1 MEEHK
6 WLSDPLVMRYLRSKE
21 INDSLRLVHQ
31 SKLSSMKSLI
41 DRLGLDYELTGHGGC
56 VNCLEWNSD
65 GSILA
70 SGSDDL
76 HIILWNP
83 FLKKKIANI
92 DTGHQGN
99 IFSVKF
105 MPQSMDGLVASAA
118 GDGRVK
124 IHWVDH
130 AQSMNST
137 PQTSLQCNCHV
148 GRVKRLA
155 TAPDIP
161 YLLWSG
167 AEDGTVMQFDLRTP
181 HTCTNGPSNIL
192 INLLSHMGK
201 QAEVKSIAINPIRT
215 EQLVVG
221 ANDPFIRLY
230 DRRMIKITSV
240 PFSAERPNRGRQ
252 YSLATNSQSEESR
265 SAIPLGCAQYFA
277 PGHLPQKLDDYRR
290 RFRSLA
296 STYVTFD
303 PSGRYLLANLG
314 GEQIYLYDC
323 LTPNPPITQVP
334 LLGKEPLNGI
344 KGFTLPPDIEQIKI
358 QANAAFQQR
367 QYTTAIGLYSK
378 ALIKA
383 PNSPVLY
390 SNRATACMKR
400 NWDGDT
406 YAALKDCISALKIDP
421 NQIKPFHRLARCLL
435 DLGQVVLADQAFKL
449 LRERFPQQA
458 NSSTFNTLHVEVQK
472 KLELEEQRSEKETAR
487 RGELDDESDLLEDG
501 VNSPSLTENEKNW
514 RAQYWDYSS
523 RYCGHCNTTTDIK
536 EANFFGNDGQ
546 YILAGSDDGCFFIW
560 DRNTGIV
567 ERVLR
572 GDESI
577 VNCLQPHPFTC
588 MLASSGIDSVVRIWS
603 PLPQERVVSDR
614 LGSVVLD
621 AESAAMANQRRMN
634 ADPFEMFLM
643 NMGATAEDAMPDIT
657 VRPRRPASSP
667 DDDQDEDPRAAIQC
681 RQS

>member
-1 MEEHK
+1 M
-6 WLSDPLVMRYLRSKE
+6 
-21 INDSLRLVHQ
+21 
-31 SKLSSMKSLI
+31 
-41 DRLGLDYELTGHGGC
+41 YE
-56 VNCLEWNSD
+56 
-65 GSILA
+65 
-70 SGSDDL
+70 
-76 HIILWNP
+76 
-83 FLKKKIANI
+83 
-92 DTGHQGN
+92 
-99 IFSVKF
+99 
-105 MPQSMDGLVASAA
+105 
-118 GDGRVK
+118 R
-124 IHWVDH
+124 
-130 AQSMNST
+130 
-137 PQTSLQCNCHV
+137 
-148 GRVKRLA
+148 
-155 TAPDIP
+155 
-161 YLLWSG
+161 
-167 AEDGTVMQFDLRTP
+167 
-181 HTCTNGPSNIL
+181 PSNIL

-201 QAEVKSIAINPIRT
+201 QAEVKSLAINPVRT

-252 YSLATNSQSEESR
+252 NLLATSSQSEESR
-265 SAIPLGCAQYFA
+265 SAIPVGCAQYFA

-303 PSGRYLLANLG
+303 QSGRYLLANLG

-323 LTPNPPITQVP
+323 STPNPPVTQVP

-344 KGFTLPPDIEQIKI
+344 KGFTLPPEIEQIKI

-406 YAALKDCISALKIDP
+406 YAALKDCIT
-421 NQIKPFHRLARCLL
+421 F
-435 DLGQVVLADQAFKL
+435 LADQAFKL

-458 NSSTFNTLHVEVQK
+458 NSSTFNNLHVEVQK
-472 KLELEEQRSEKETAR
+472 KLELEEQRSEKESAR
-487 RGELDDESDLLEDG
+487 RGELEDESDLLEDG
-501 VNSPSLTENEKNW
+501 DSSPNFTENEKLW
-514 RAQYWDYSS
+514 RAQYWDYTS

-560 DRNTGIV
+560 DAIL
-567 ERVLR
+567 E
-572 GDESI
+572 
-577 VNCLQPHPFTC
+577 LQPHPFHVC
-588 MLASSGIDSVVRIWS
+588 WPHQESIRVVRIWS
-603 PLPQERVVSDR
+603 PLPQKESSQIV

-621 AESAAMANQRRMN
+621 AESAAMAKPTTHERR
-634 ADPFEMFLM
+634 PFRNVSYEHGGPRLK
-643 NMGATAEDAMPDIT
+643 DAMPDIT
-657 VRPRRPASSP
+657 VRPRRAASSP
-667 DDDQDEDPRAAIQC
+667 DLRSGLRSPR
-681 RQS
+681 SHPMSTS

>member
-1 MEEHK
+1 MEQYK
-6 WLSDPLVMRYLRSKE
+6 WLSDPLVIHYLKSKE
-21 INDSLRLVHQ
+21 ISDSLIPIYQ
-31 SKLSSMKSLI
+31 PKLSSMKSLI
-41 DRLGLDYELTGHGGC
+41 DRLGLDYELSGHSGC
-56 VNCLEWNSD
+56 VNCLEWNKD

-83 FLKKKIANI
+83 FLKRKIASL

-105 MPQSMDGLVASAA
+105 MPQTMDGLVASAA

-124 IHWVDH
+124 IHWVEH
-130 AQSMNST
+130 ASGMNST

-155 TAPDIP
+155 TAPDVP

-167 AEDGTVMQFDLRTP
+167 AEDGTVMQFDLRIP
-181 HTCTNGPSNIL
+181 HACTNGPSNIL
-192 INLLSHMGK
+192 INLLSHTGK
-201 QAEVKSIAINPIRT
+201 QAEVKSIAINPVRT

-240 PFSAERPNRGRQ
+240 PICSERANRGRQ
-252 YSLATNSQSEESR
+252 YSLVTSSQSEESR

-303 PSGRYLLANLG
+303 ASGRYILANLG

-323 LTPNPPITQVP
+323 LTPKLPITQVP
-334 LLGKEPLNGI
+334 LMDKEPFHGTDI
-344 KGFTLPPDIEQIKI
+344 FTLPPEIEQMKI

-378 ALIKA
+378 ALMRA

-390 SNRATACMKR
+390 SNRAAACMKR

-406 YAALKDCISALKIDP
+406 YAALRDCVTSLKIDP

-435 DLGQVVLADQAFKL
+435 DLGQPRLANQAFQLFK
-449 LRERFPQQA
+449 EKFPQQA
-458 NSSTFNTLHVEVQK
+458 NSSMLHNLHIEVQK
-472 KLELEEQRSEKETAR
+472 KLELQEQRTERETAR
-487 RGELDDESDLLEDG
+487 RRMDEESELLEDG
-501 VNSPSLTENEKNW
+501 DASSSITENEKIW
-514 RAQYWDYSS
+514 RTRYWDYTS

-536 EANFFGNDGQ
+536 EANFFGDDGQ

-588 MLASSGIDSVVRIWS
+588 LLASSGIDSVVRIWS
-603 PLPQERVVSDR
+603 PLPQERAVQDR
-614 LGSVVLD
+614 LGGVVHD
-621 AESAAMANQRRMN
+621 AESAAVANQRRMN

-657 VRPRRPASSP
+657 VRARRPAASP
-667 DDDQDEDPRAAIQC
+667 DEEQEEDSRAAIQC

>member
-1 MEEHK
+1 MEQYK
-6 WLSDPLVMRYLRSKE
+6 WLSKPLVIHYLRSKE
-21 INDSLRLVHQ
+21 INDSLIPIYQ
-31 SKLSSMKSLI
+31 PKLSSMKSLI
-41 DRLGLDYELTGHGGC
+41 DRLGLDYELSGHSGC
-56 VNCLEWNSD
+56 VNCLEWNKD

-76 HIILWNP
+76 HILLWNP
-83 FLKKKIANI
+83 FLKRKIASI

-105 MPQSMDGLVASAA
+105 MPQTKDGLVASAA

-124 IHWVDH
+124 IHWVEH
-130 AQSMNST
+130 ASAINTT

-155 TAPDIP
+155 TAPDVP

-167 AEDGTVMQFDLRTP
+167 AEDGTVMQFDLRMP
-181 HTCTNGPSNIL
+181 HACTNGPSNIL
-192 INLLSHMGK
+192 INLLSHTGK
-201 QAEVKSIAINPIRT
+201 QAEVKSIAINPVRT

-240 PFSAERPNRGRQ
+240 PFCSERANRGRQ
-252 YSLATNSQSEESR
+252 YSLVTSSQSEESR

-303 PSGRYLLANLG
+303 SSGRYILANLG

-323 LTPNPPITQVP
+323 LTPKFPITQVP
-334 LLGKEPLNGI
+334 LLDKEPFHGTEI
-344 KGFTLPPDIEQIKI
+344 FTLPPEIEQIKI

-378 ALIKA
+378 ALMRA

-390 SNRATACMKR
+390 SNRAAACMKR

-406 YAALKDCISALKIDP
+406 YAALRDCVTALKIDP

-435 DLGQVVLADQAFKL
+435 DLGQPRLADQAFQL
-449 LRERFPQQA
+449 FREKFPQQA
-458 NSSTFNTLHVEVQK
+458 NSSLLNTLHLEVQK
-472 KLELEEQRSEKETAR
+472 KLELQEQRTERETAR
-487 RGELDDESDLLEDG
+487 RQMDDESDLLEDG
-501 VNSPSLTENEKNW
+501 DTSSSITENEKIW
-514 RAQYWDYSS
+514 RTRYWDYTS

-536 EANFFGNDGQ
+536 EANFFGDDGQ

-588 MLASSGIDSVVRIWS
+588 LLASSGIDSAVRIWS
-603 PLPQERVVSDR
+603 PLPQERAVQDR
-614 LGSVVLD
+614 LGGVVHD
-621 AESAAMANQRRMN
+621 AESAAVANQRRMN

-657 VRPRRPASSP
+657 VRARRPAASP
-667 DDDQDEDPRAAIQC
+667 DEDQEEDSRAAIQC

>member
-1 MEEHK
+1 
-6 WLSDPLVMRYLRSKE
+6 
-21 INDSLRLVHQ
+21 
-31 SKLSSMKSLI
+31 MKSLI
-41 DRLGLDYELTGHGGC
+41 DRLGLDYELSGHSGC
-56 VNCLEWNSD
+56 VNCLEWNKD

-83 FLKKKIANI
+83 FLKRKIASI

-105 MPQSMDGLVASAA
+105 MPQTKDGLVASAA

-124 IHWVDH
+124 IHWVEH
-130 AQSMNST
+130 ASAINTT

-155 TAPDIP
+155 TAPDVP

-167 AEDGTVMQFDLRTP
+167 AEDGTVMQFDLRMP
-181 HTCTNGPSNIL
+181 HACTNGPSNIL
-192 INLLSHMGK
+192 INLLSHTGK
-201 QAEVKSIAINPIRT
+201 QAEVKSIAINPVRT

-240 PFSAERPNRGRQ
+240 PFCSERANRGRQ
-252 YSLATNSQSEESR
+252 YSLVTSSQSEESR

-303 PSGRYLLANLG
+303 SSGRYILANLG

-323 LTPNPPITQVP
+323 LTPKFPITQVP
-334 LLGKEPLNGI
+334 LLDKEPFHGTEI
-344 KGFTLPPDIEQIKI
+344 FTLPPEIEQIKI

-378 ALIKA
+378 ALMRA

-390 SNRATACMKR
+390 SNRAAACMKR

-406 YAALKDCISALKIDP
+406 YAALRDCVTALKIDP

-435 DLGQVVLADQAFKL
+435 DLGQPRLADQAFQL
-449 LRERFPQQA
+449 FREKFPQQA
-458 NSSTFNTLHVEVQK
+458 NSSLLNTLHLEVQK
-472 KLELEEQRSEKETAR
+472 KLELQEQRTERETAR
-487 RGELDDESDLLEDG
+487 RQMDDESDLLEDG
-501 VNSPSLTENEKNW
+501 DTSSSITENEKIW
-514 RAQYWDYSS
+514 RTHYWDYTS

-536 EANFFGNDGQ
+536 EANFFGDDGQ

-588 MLASSGIDSVVRIWS
+588 LLASSGIDSAVRIWS
-603 PLPQERVVSDR
+603 PLPQERAVQDR
-614 LGSVVLD
+614 LGGVVHD
-621 AESAAMANQRRMN
+621 AESAAVANQRRMN

-657 VRPRRPASSP
+657 VRARRPAASP
-667 DDDQDEDPRAAIQC
+667 DEDQEEDSRAAIQC

>member
-1 MEEHK
+1 
-6 WLSDPLVMRYLRSKE
+6 
-21 INDSLRLVHQ
+21 
-31 SKLSSMKSLI
+31 MKSLI
-41 DRLGLDYELTGHGGC
+41 DRLGLDYELSGHSGC
-56 VNCLEWNSD
+56 VNCLEWNKD

-76 HIILWNP
+76 HILLWNP
-83 FLKKKIANI
+83 FLKRKIASI

-105 MPQSMDGLVASAA
+105 MPQTKDGLVASAA

-124 IHWVDH
+124 IHWVEH
-130 AQSMNST
+130 ASAINTT

-155 TAPDIP
+155 TAPDVP

-167 AEDGTVMQFDLRTP
+167 AEDGTVMQFDLRMP
-181 HTCTNGPSNIL
+181 HACTNGPSNIL
-192 INLLSHMGK
+192 INLLSHTGK
-201 QAEVKSIAINPIRT
+201 QAEVKSIAINPVRT

-240 PFSAERPNRGRQ
+240 PFCSERANRGRQ
-252 YSLATNSQSEESR
+252 YSLVTSSQSEESR

-303 PSGRYLLANLG
+303 SSGRYILANLG

-323 LTPNPPITQVP
+323 LTPKFPITQVP
-334 LLGKEPLNGI
+334 LLDKEPFHGTEI
-344 KGFTLPPDIEQIKI
+344 FTLPPEIEQIKI

-378 ALIKA
+378 ALMRA

-390 SNRATACMKR
+390 SNRAAACMKR

-406 YAALKDCISALKIDP
+406 YAALRDCVTALKIDP

-435 DLGQVVLADQAFKL
+435 DLGQPRLADQAFQL
-449 LRERFPQQA
+449 FREKFPQQA
-458 NSSTFNTLHVEVQK
+458 NSSLLNTLHLEVQK
-472 KLELEEQRSEKETAR
+472 KLELQEQRTERETAR
-487 RGELDDESDLLEDG
+487 RQMDDESDLLEDG
-501 VNSPSLTENEKNW
+501 DTSSSITENEKIW
-514 RAQYWDYSS
+514 RTRYWDYTS

-536 EANFFGNDGQ
+536 EANFFGDDGQ

-588 MLASSGIDSVVRIWS
+588 LLASSGIDSAVRIWS
-603 PLPQERVVSDR
+603 PLPQERAVQDR
-614 LGSVVLD
+614 LGGVVHD
-621 AESAAMANQRRMN
+621 AESAAVANQRRMN

-657 VRPRRPASSP
+657 VRARRPAASP
-667 DDDQDEDPRAAIQC
+667 DEDQEEDSRAAIQC

>member
-1 MEEHK
+1 MEQYK
-6 WLSDPLVMRYLRSKE
+6 WLSKPLVIHYLRSKE
-21 INDSLRLVHQ
+21 INDSLIPIYQ
-31 SKLSSMKSLI
+31 PKLSSMKSLI
-41 DRLGLDYELTGHGGC
+41 DRLGLDYELSGHSGC
-56 VNCLEWNSD
+56 VNCLEWNKD

-76 HIILWNP
+76 HILLWNP
-83 FLKKKIANI
+83 FLKRKIASI

-105 MPQSMDGLVASAA
+105 MPQTKDGLVASAA

-124 IHWVDH
+124 IHWVEH
-130 AQSMNST
+130 ASAINTT

-155 TAPDIP
+155 TAPDVP

-167 AEDGTVMQFDLRTP
+167 AEDGTVMQFDLRMP
-181 HTCTNGPSNIL
+181 HACTNGPSNIL
-192 INLLSHMGK
+192 INLLSHTGK
-201 QAEVKSIAINPIRT
+201 QAEVKSIAINPVRT

-240 PFSAERPNRGRQ
+240 PFCSERANRGRQ
-252 YSLATNSQSEESR
+252 YSLVTSSQSEESR

-303 PSGRYLLANLG
+303 SSGRYILANLG

-323 LTPNPPITQVP
+323 LTPKFPITQVP
-334 LLGKEPLNGI
+334 LLDKEPFHGTEI
-344 KGFTLPPDIEQIKI
+344 FTLPPEIEQIKI

-378 ALIKA
+378 ALMRA

-390 SNRATACMKR
+390 SNRAAACMKR

-406 YAALKDCISALKIDP
+406 YAALRDCVTALKIDP

-435 DLGQVVLADQAFKL
+435 DLGQPRLADQAFQL
-449 LRERFPQQA
+449 FREKFPQQA
-458 NSSTFNTLHVEVQK
+458 NSSLLNTLHLEVQK
-472 KLELEEQRSEKETAR
+472 KLELQEQRTERETAR
-487 RGELDDESDLLEDG
+487 RQMDDESDLLEDG
-501 VNSPSLTENEKNW
+501 DTSSSITENEKIW
-514 RAQYWDYSS
+514 RTHYWDYTS

-536 EANFFGNDGQ
+536 EANFFGDDGQ

-588 MLASSGIDSVVRIWS
+588 LLASSGIDSAVRIWS
-603 PLPQERVVSDR
+603 PLPQERAVQDR
-614 LGSVVLD
+614 LGGVVHD
-621 AESAAMANQRRMN
+621 AESAAVANQRRMN

-657 VRPRRPASSP
+657 VRARRPAASP
-667 DDDQDEDPRAAIQC
+667 DEDQEEDSRAAIQC

>member
-1 MEEHK
+1 MEQYK
-6 WLSDPLVMRYLRSKE
+6 RLSNPLVIHYLKSKE
-21 INDSLRLVHQ
+21 INDSLIPIYQ
-31 SKLSSMKSLI
+31 PKLSSMKSLI
-41 DRLGLDYELTGHGGC
+41 DRLGLDYELSGHSGC
-56 VNCLEWNSD
+56 VNCLEWNKD
-65 GSILA
+65 GSVLA

-83 FLKKKIANI
+83 FLKRKIASI

-105 MPQSMDGLVASAA
+105 MPQTKDGLVASAA

-124 IHWVDH
+124 IHWVEH
-130 AQSMNST
+130 ASAINST

-155 TAPDIP
+155 TAPDVP

-167 AEDGTVMQFDLRTP
+167 AEDGTVMQFDLRMP
-181 HTCTNGPSNIL
+181 HACTNGPSNIL
-192 INLLSHMGK
+192 INLLSHTGK
-201 QAEVKSIAINPIRT
+201 QAEVKSIAINPVRT

-240 PFSAERPNRGRQ
+240 PFCSERANRGRQ
-252 YSLATNSQSEESR
+252 YSLVTSSQSEESR

-303 PSGRYLLANLG
+303 ASGRYILANLG

-323 LTPNPPITQVP
+323 LTPKLPITQVP
-334 LLGKEPLNGI
+334 LLDKEPFNGTDI
-344 KGFTLPPDIEQIKI
+344 VTLPPEIEQIKI

-378 ALIKA
+378 ALMRA

-390 SNRATACMKR
+390 SNRAAACMKR

-406 YAALKDCISALKIDP
+406 YAALRDCVTALKIDP

-435 DLGQVVLADQAFKL
+435 DLGQPRLADQAFQLFK
-449 LRERFPQQA
+449 EKFPQQA
-458 NSSTFNTLHVEVQK
+458 NSSMHNKLHLEVQK
-472 KLELEEQRSEKETAR
+472 KLELQEQRTERETAR
-487 RGELDDESDLLEDG
+487 RQMDDESDLLEDG
-501 VNSPSLTENEKNW
+501 DTSSSITENEKIW
-514 RAQYWDYSS
+514 RTRYWDYTS

-536 EANFFGNDGQ
+536 EANFFGDDGQ

-560 DRNTGIV
+560 DRHTGIV

-588 MLASSGIDSVVRIWS
+588 MLATSGIDSVVRIWS
-603 PLPQERVVSDR
+603 PLPQERAVQDR
-614 LGSVVLD
+614 LGSVVHD

-634 ADPFEMFLM
+634 ADPFELFLM

-667 DDDQDEDPRAAIQC
+667 GDDQDEDSRAAIQC

>member
-1 MEEHK
+1 MEQYK
-6 WLSDPLVMRYLRSKE
+6 WLSKPLVIHYLRSKE
-21 INDSLRLVHQ
+21 INDSLIPIYQ
-31 SKLSSMKSLI
+31 PKLSSMKSLI
-41 DRLGLDYELTGHGGC
+41 DRLGLDYELSGHSGC
-56 VNCLEWNSD
+56 VNCLEWNKD

-83 FLKKKIANI
+83 FLKRKIASI

-105 MPQSMDGLVASAA
+105 MPQTKDGLVASAA

-124 IHWVDH
+124 IHWVEH
-130 AQSMNST
+130 ASAINTT

-155 TAPDIP
+155 TAPDVP

-167 AEDGTVMQFDLRTP
+167 AEDGTVMQFDLRMP
-181 HTCTNGPSNIL
+181 HACTNGPSNIL
-192 INLLSHMGK
+192 INLLSHTGK
-201 QAEVKSIAINPIRT
+201 QAEVKSIAINPVRT

-240 PFSAERPNRGRQ
+240 PFCSERANRGRQ
-252 YSLATNSQSEESR
+252 YSLVTSSQSEESR

-303 PSGRYLLANLG
+303 SSGRYILANLG

-323 LTPNPPITQVP
+323 LTPKFPITQVP
-334 LLGKEPLNGI
+334 LLDKEPFHGTEI
-344 KGFTLPPDIEQIKI
+344 FTLPPEIEQIKI

-378 ALIKA
+378 ALMRA

-390 SNRATACMKR
+390 SNRAAACMKR

-406 YAALKDCISALKIDP
+406 YAALRDCVTALKIDP

-435 DLGQVVLADQAFKL
+435 DLGQPRLADQAFQL
-449 LRERFPQQA
+449 FREKFPQQA
-458 NSSTFNTLHVEVQK
+458 NSSLLNTLHLEVQK
-472 KLELEEQRSEKETAR
+472 KLELQEQRTERETAR
-487 RGELDDESDLLEDG
+487 RQMDDESDLLEDG
-501 VNSPSLTENEKNW
+501 DTSSSITENEKIW
-514 RAQYWDYSS
+514 RTHYWDYTS

-536 EANFFGNDGQ
+536 EANFFGDDGQ

-588 MLASSGIDSVVRIWS
+588 LLASSGIDSAVRIWS
-603 PLPQERVVSDR
+603 PLPQERAVQDR
-614 LGSVVLD
+614 LGGVVHD
-621 AESAAMANQRRMN
+621 AESAAVANQRRMN

-657 VRPRRPASSP
+657 VRARRPAASP
-667 DDDQDEDPRAAIQC
+667 DEDQEEDSRAAIQC

>member
-1 MEEHK
+1 MEQYK
-6 WLSDPLVMRYLRSKE
+6 WLSKPLVIHYLRSKE
-21 INDSLRLVHQ
+21 INDSLIPIYQ
-31 SKLSSMKSLI
+31 PKLSSMKSLI
-41 DRLGLDYELTGHGGC
+41 DRLGLDYELSGHSGC
-56 VNCLEWNSD
+56 VNCLEWNKD

-83 FLKKKIANI
+83 FLKRKIASI

-105 MPQSMDGLVASAA
+105 MPQTKDGLVASAA

-124 IHWVDH
+124 IHWVEH
-130 AQSMNST
+130 ASAINTT

-155 TAPDIP
+155 TAPDVP

-167 AEDGTVMQFDLRTP
+167 AEDGTVMQFDLRMP
-181 HTCTNGPSNIL
+181 HACTNGPSNIL
-192 INLLSHMGK
+192 INLLSHTGK
-201 QAEVKSIAINPIRT
+201 QAEVKSIAINPVRT

-240 PFSAERPNRGRQ
+240 PFCSERANRGRQ
-252 YSLATNSQSEESR
+252 YSLVTSSQSEESR

-303 PSGRYLLANLG
+303 SSGRYILANLG

-323 LTPNPPITQVP
+323 LTPKFPITQVP
-334 LLGKEPLNGI
+334 LLDKEPFHGTEI
-344 KGFTLPPDIEQIKI
+344 FTLPPEIEQIKI

-378 ALIKA
+378 ALMRA

-390 SNRATACMKR
+390 SNRAAACMKR

-406 YAALKDCISALKIDP
+406 YAALRDCVTALKIDP

-435 DLGQVVLADQAFKL
+435 DLGQPRLADQAFQL
-449 LRERFPQQA
+449 FREKFPQQA
-458 NSSTFNTLHVEVQK
+458 NSSLLNTLHLEVQK
-472 KLELEEQRSEKETAR
+472 KLELQEQRTERETAR
-487 RGELDDESDLLEDG
+487 RQMDDESDLLEDG
-501 VNSPSLTENEKNW
+501 DTSSSITENEKIW
-514 RAQYWDYSS
+514 RTRYWDYTS

-536 EANFFGNDGQ
+536 EANFFGDDGQ

-588 MLASSGIDSVVRIWS
+588 LLASSGIDSAVRIWS
-603 PLPQERVVSDR
+603 PLPQERAVQDR
-614 LGSVVLD
+614 LGGVVHD
-621 AESAAMANQRRMN
+621 AESAAVANQRRMN

-657 VRPRRPASSP
+657 VRARRPAASP
-667 DDDQDEDPRAAIQC
+667 DEDQEEDSRAAIQC

>member
-1 MEEHK
+1 MEQYK
-6 WLSDPLVMRYLRSKE
+6 WLSKPLVIHYLRSKE
-21 INDSLRLVHQ
+21 INDSLIPIYQ
-31 SKLSSMKSLI
+31 PKLSSMKSLI
-41 DRLGLDYELTGHGGC
+41 DRLGLDYELSGHSGC
-56 VNCLEWNSD
+56 VNCLEWNKD

-83 FLKKKIANI
+83 FLKRKIASI

-105 MPQSMDGLVASAA
+105 MPQTKDGLVASAA

-124 IHWVDH
+124 IHWVEH
-130 AQSMNST
+130 ASAINTT

-155 TAPDIP
+155 TAPDVP

-167 AEDGTVMQFDLRTP
+167 AEDGTVMQFDLRMP
-181 HTCTNGPSNIL
+181 HACTNGPSNIL
-192 INLLSHMGK
+192 INLLSHTGK
-201 QAEVKSIAINPIRT
+201 QAEVKSIAINPVRT

-240 PFSAERPNRGRQ
+240 PFCSERANRGRQ
-252 YSLATNSQSEESR
+252 YSLVTSSQSEESR
-265 SAIPLGCAQYFA
+265 AAIPLGCAQYFA

-303 PSGRYLLANLG
+303 SSGRYILANLG

-323 LTPNPPITQVP
+323 LTPKLPITQVP
-334 LLGKEPLNGI
+334 LLDKEPFHGTEI
-344 KGFTLPPDIEQIKI
+344 VTLPPEIEQIKI

-378 ALIKA
+378 ALMRA

-390 SNRATACMKR
+390 SNRAAACMKR

-406 YAALKDCISALKIDP
+406 YAALRDCVTALKIDP

-435 DLGQVVLADQAFKL
+435 DLGQPRLADQAFQL
-449 LRERFPQQA
+449 FREKFPQQA
-458 NSSTFNTLHVEVQK
+458 NSSLLNTLHLEVQK
-472 KLELEEQRSEKETAR
+472 KLELQEQRTERETAR
-487 RGELDDESDLLEDG
+487 RQMDDESDLLEDG
-501 VNSPSLTENEKNW
+501 DTSSSITENEKIW
-514 RAQYWDYSS
+514 RTRYWDYTS

-536 EANFFGNDGQ
+536 EANFFGDDGQ

-588 MLASSGIDSVVRIWS
+588 LLASSGIDSAVRIWS
-603 PLPQERVVSDR
+603 PLPQERAVQDR
-614 LGSVVLD
+614 LGGVVHD
-621 AESAAMANQRRMN
+621 AESAAVANQRRMN

-657 VRPRRPASSP
+657 VRARRPAASP
-667 DDDQDEDPRAAIQC
+667 DEDQEEDSRAAIQC

>member
-1 MEEHK
+1 
-6 WLSDPLVMRYLRSKE
+6 
-21 INDSLRLVHQ
+21 
-31 SKLSSMKSLI
+31 MKSLI
-41 DRLGLDYELTGHGGC
+41 DRLGLDYELSGHSGC
-56 VNCLEWNSD
+56 VNCLEWNKD

-76 HIILWNP
+76 HILLWNP
-83 FLKKKIANI
+83 FLKRKIASI

-105 MPQSMDGLVASAA
+105 MPQTKDGLVASAA

-124 IHWVDH
+124 IHWVEH
-130 AQSMNST
+130 ASAINTT

-155 TAPDIP
+155 TAPDVP

-167 AEDGTVMQFDLRTP
+167 AEDGTVMQFDLRMP
-181 HTCTNGPSNIL
+181 HACTNGPSNIL
-192 INLLSHMGK
+192 INLLSHTGK
-201 QAEVKSIAINPIRT
+201 QAEVKSIAINPVRT

-240 PFSAERPNRGRQ
+240 PFCSERANRGRQ
-252 YSLATNSQSEESR
+252 YSLVTSSQSEESR

-303 PSGRYLLANLG
+303 SSGRYILANLG

-323 LTPNPPITQVP
+323 LTPKFPITQVP
-334 LLGKEPLNGI
+334 LLDKEPFHGTEI
-344 KGFTLPPDIEQIKI
+344 FTLPPEIEQIKI

-378 ALIKA
+378 ALMRA

-390 SNRATACMKR
+390 SNRAAACMKR

-406 YAALKDCISALKIDP
+406 YAALRDCVTALKIDP

-435 DLGQVVLADQAFKL
+435 DLGQPRLADQAFQL
-449 LRERFPQQA
+449 FREKFPQQA
-458 NSSTFNTLHVEVQK
+458 NSSLLNTLHLEVQK
-472 KLELEEQRSEKETAR
+472 KLELQEQRTERETAR
-487 RGELDDESDLLEDG
+487 RQMDDESDLLEDG
-501 VNSPSLTENEKNW
+501 DTSSSITENEKIW
-514 RAQYWDYSS
+514 RTHYWDYTS

-536 EANFFGNDGQ
+536 EANFFGDDGQ

-588 MLASSGIDSVVRIWS
+588 LLASSGIDSAVRIWS
-603 PLPQERVVSDR
+603 PLPQERAVQDR
-614 LGSVVLD
+614 LGGVVHD
-621 AESAAMANQRRMN
+621 AESAAVANQRRMN

-657 VRPRRPASSP
+657 VRARRPAASP
-667 DDDQDEDPRAAIQC
+667 DEDQEEDSRAAIQC